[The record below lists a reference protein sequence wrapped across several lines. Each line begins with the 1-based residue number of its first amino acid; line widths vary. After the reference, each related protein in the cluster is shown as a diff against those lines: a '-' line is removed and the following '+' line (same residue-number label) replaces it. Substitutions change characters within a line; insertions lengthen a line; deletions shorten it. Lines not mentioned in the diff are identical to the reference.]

1 LQGREMK
8 SAQKV
13 TRVKLDIEQNNDYIL
28 LGIVSAEPDYKL
40 SLALNKKFR
49 ISLKN
54 ISPLKITGDNESE
67 MTFSRFSNNDD
78 RTDLIF
84 ILVSNRSGKGFLL
97 NKFKNIDYLLQ
108 IQISEKEVN
117 LNLITS
123 YLREI
128 DTVNAVFNI
137 DISKIKDKNLH
148 YLTQ

>member
-1 LQGREMK
+1 MRN
-8 SAQKV
+8 SQKV
-13 TRVKLDIEQNNDYIL
+13 TRLKLDIVQDNDYVL

-40 SLALNKKFR
+40 SLLLNKKFR

-54 ISPLKITGDNESE
+54 ISPLRISGDNESDT
-67 MTFSRFSNNDD
+67 TFSRFSNLDD

-84 ILVSNRSGKGFLL
+84 FLVSNRSGKSFLL
-97 NKFKNIDYLLQ
+97 NKLKNIDYLLQ
-108 IQISEKEVN
+108 IQISQKEVN

-128 DTVNAVFNI
+128 DSVNAVFNI
-137 DISKIKDKNLH
+137 DISTIKDKNLH